1 MLVAPDAR
9 SPRSS
14 GGAAVSESSPTPVEP
29 KPAASVVLVREAPPG
44 SPEPLEV
51 YMIRRN
57 RGMKF
62 LGGYYAFPGGKVD
75 PADGSPAALARCR
88 GVETAEAETIFPGH
102 EGAPALAFWVTAV
115 RELLEESGVLLAC
128 DEAGRA
134 LDPAT
139 PHIREAI
146 ERCRKALM
154 AGEPFATL
162 IAREGWYC
170 DLRPLRYLSHFI
182 TPISSP
188 IRFTARFFVGPIPP
202 GQEPRLFTEETSEGF
217 WIHPGEGYR
226 RFLSGEMKMAEPAE
240 YGLAYLAQF
249 TSLDDLWAA
258 HDDGRPKFHGIVD
271 RIHVFWEKFDWKQ
284 NRFPGLTSGD

>member
-1 MLVAPDAR
+1 MSIP
-9 SPRSS
+9 PTN
-14 GGAAVSESSPTPVEP
+14 GPNTPVEP
-29 KPAASVVLVREAPPG
+29 KPAASVVLVREAPAG

-75 PADGSPAALARCR
+75 PADGSPAVLARCR
-88 GVETAEAETIFPGH
+88 GIQSAEAEATFPGH
-102 EGAPALAFWVTAV
+102 AGGPALAFWVTAV

-128 DEAGRA
+128 DETGRV
-134 LDPAT
+134 LDPAS
-139 PHIREAI
+139 PQIRDGI
-146 ERCRKALM
+146 ERCREALM
-154 AGEPFATL
+154 AGEAPFADL

-170 DLRPLRYLSHFI
+170 DLRSLRYLSHFI

-188 IRFTARFFVGPIPP
+188 IRFTARFFLGPIPA

-217 WIHPGEGYR
+217 WIFPGEGYR
-226 RFLSGEMKMAEPAE
+226 RFLAGEMKMAEPAE

-249 TSLDDLWAA
+249 ASFADLWAA
-258 HDDGRPKFHGIVD
+258 HDDGRHKFHGIVD
-271 RIHVFWEKFDWKQ
+271 RIHVFWDSFDWKQ
-284 NRFPGLTSGD
+284 NRFPDLSS